1 MNPILAEQTPTFY
14 DENHFLSMEMNLF
27 YWTRL
32 KVIDIMSLDV
42 VRVSPEETVKSAA
55 QLMTEKRIS
64 CVLVYSDNEMVG
76 ILSQKDLMNSIH
88 LQPGVEEATVGEV
101 MSQPVRTIGPQ
112 TPILYASMLMD
123 EMGIKRL
130 PVVSEN
136 GLLGIVTQTDLVRA
150 YESLSA
156 LRSITEI
163 MTVEVATIAPEQSVA
178 EAIGLMVEQNLTCV
192 LITRNGKAEGILTE
206 KDVLRSVLSQGR
218 DPHETPVVDVMSFP
232 LITVLPSHSVLSV
245 SRIMDDQHLHRVVV
259 ADDNGTLG
267 IITRTDIIR
276 GYQSYAQREH
286 RRELHML
293 THATDAMVLLD
304 LEGRATYMNPAFLEL
319 FGVDSP
325 DVFIDQ
331 VFPPDAF
338 WADTQD
344 QYNFKTEGSFEREG
358 LHELNLRNAA
368 GDPLPISLYINNIN
382 DHAGNAIGR
391 QAIAWNSTKRS

>member
-1 MNPILAEQTPTFY
+1 MSNSLAEQTQTFF

-42 VRVSPEETVKSAA
+42 VRVSPEDTVRNAA
-55 QLMTEKRIS
+55 QVMTEKRIS

-76 ILSQKDLMNSIH
+76 ILSQKDLMKSMHIG
-88 LQPGVEEATVGEV
+88 PGVEEATVGEV

-112 TPILYASMLMD
+112 SPILYASMLMD
-123 EMGIKRL
+123 EMGFKRL

-150 YESLSA
+150 FESLSA
-156 LRSITEI
+156 LRSISEI
-163 MTVEVATIAPEQSVA
+163 MTVEVATIGPEQSVA
-178 EAIGLMVEQNLTCV
+178 EAIGMMVDQNLSCV
-192 LITRNGKAEGILTE
+192 LITRMGKAEGILTE
-206 KDVLRSVLSQGR
+206 KDVLRSVLGLGK

-232 LITVLPSHSVLSV
+232 LTTVLPSHSVLSV

-267 IITRTDIIR
+267 IITRTDIIK
-276 GYQSYAQREH
+276 GYQAYAQREH

-325 DVFIDQ
+325 DVFVDQ
-331 VFPPDAF
+331 KFPPDTY
-338 WADTQD
+338 WAETQD
-344 QYNFKTEGSFEREG
+344 QCSFTTEGGFEREG

-368 GDPLPISLYINNIN
+368 GEPLPISLCINNIN
-382 DHAGNAIGR
+382 DHAGHPIGR
-391 QAIAWNSTKRS
+391 QAVVWNTTKN